1 MKFLKTCTTLILA
14 SFFSSTFI
22 TAQEVNLSKG
32 NLEILKGETT
42 INIEFTY
49 EKMSVGDYSKESE
62 YIKKR
67 TEELNE
73 KSPGSGDAWAIKWQE
88 DKVEKFE
95 PKFILG
101 FTKLNKITISKDA
114 KYTLIFNTK
123 ALEPGY
129 QAGIAKKNAGIDGTV
144 TLVETANRAKKLAV
158 LSVERPGE
166 NKFRGAAFDAGARIA
181 DAYYLTGQKV
191 GKYIKKGGDD

>member
-1 MKFLKTCTTLILA
+1 MKFLNHCSAILLA
-14 SFFSSTFI
+14 LLCCLTFVK
-22 TAQEVNLSKG
+22 AQEVNLSKG
-32 NLEILKGETT
+32 NLAILKDETT
-42 INIEFTY
+42 INIEFIY
-49 EKMSVGDYSKESE
+49 EKMSVGDFSKEAE

-73 KSPGSGDAWAIKWQE
+73 KSPGSGDAWAVKWQE

-101 FTKLNKITISKDA
+101 FTKLSKMTVNKDA

-144 TLVETANRAKKLAV
+144 TLVETANRTKKLAV

-191 GKYIKKGGDD
+191 GKFIKKGGD

>member
-1 MKFLKTCTTLILA
+1 MKFLNHCSAILLA
-14 SFFSSTFI
+14 LLCCLTFVK
-22 TAQEVNLSKG
+22 AQEVNLSKG
-32 NLEILKGETT
+32 NLAILKDEPT
-42 INIEFTY
+42 INIEFMY
-49 EKMSVGDYSKESE
+49 EKMSVGDFSKEAE

-73 KSPGSGDAWAIKWQE
+73 KSPGSGDAWAVKWQE

-101 FTKLNKITISKDA
+101 FTKLSKMTVNKDA

-144 TLVETANRAKKLAV
+144 TLVETANRTKKLAV

-191 GKYIKKGGDD
+191 GKFIKKGGD